1 MEPKTKEISPE
12 KISDIDWGCR
22 DETVEKCK
30 DFRNIETKVTKLGDN

>member
-12 KISDIDWGCR
+12 KISDIDWDCR